1 MPFFSCFLTLGVGPG
16 DRSRGG
22 KNKNKHGNKPL
33 IAQNNSMNQEHY
45 LKEVLS
51 GAPTYDLNVKEKGKE
66 ERKFTGRCRLFVGN
80 LPQNI
85 TEDALKKLFE
95 KYGAVSEVFL
105 GKNNAFAFIKMDTR
119 QHAEAA
125 RDGLDFHT
133 YENRT
138 LRVRLAAHAAAI
150 RVKNI
155 SPNVSNELLEYA
167 FSYFGDVERAIV
179 IVDDRGRSTGEGI
192 VEFARKS
199 AAQNALKRCSQ
210 ECFMLTAIPT
220 PVDIEPFEQK
230 DEDEGLTEKHLTRN
244 AEFHQEREVGPRF
257 AERGT
262 FEFEFGMRWKQLFD
276 LEKQKRERLENEI
289 REDRQALQDQMEF
302 ARREHQ
308 ANILREQLRRMEEQ
322 AGRFNTVRSVR
333 IEDEQRREEERQRQ
347 QLLMRQRTEDVIG
360 FNKDFNSLQRQENEL
375 RNKVNALQDMQD
387 RQESMRHGGPPM
399 GNGGPIDQPPP
410 PPPFVNQMPGP
421 MNDHR
426 RVPPPDHI
434 PPYPNAL
441 GVSH

>member
-1 MPFFSCFLTLGVGPG
+1 
-16 DRSRGG
+16 
-22 KNKNKHGNKPL
+22 
-33 IAQNNSMNQEHY
+33 MNQDHFH
-45 LKEVLS
+45 KEVLS
-51 GAPTYDLNVKEKGKE
+51 GAPTFDLNSKDKGKE

-95 KYGAVSEVFL
+95 KYGQVSEVFL

-125 RDGLDFHT
+125 RDGLDFHN

-150 RVKNI
+150 RVKNL

-199 AAQNALKRCSQ
+199 AAQAALKRCSQ

-220 PVDIEPFEQK
+220 PVDVEPFEQK

-262 FEFEFGMRWKQLFD
+262 FEFEFGMRWKQLFE
-276 LEKQKRERLENEI
+276 LERQKRERLEAEI
-289 REDRQALQDQMEF
+289 REDRRALEDQMEC
-302 ARREHQ
+302 ARVEHQ
-308 ANILREQLRRMEEQ
+308 TNILREQLRRMEEQ
-322 AGRFNTVRSVR
+322 AGRFTSVRSGR
-333 IEDEQRREEERQRQ
+333 MEDERRRDEERQRHE
-347 QLLMRQRTEDVIG
+347 LLMRQQTDDIIR

-375 RNKVNALQDMQD
+375 RSKASALQDILD
-387 RQESMRHGGPPM
+387 RQESMRQGPPM
-399 GNGGPIDQPPP
+399 GNGGPPDHPPPP
-410 PPPFVNQMPGP
+410 PPPFVNPMPGP

-426 RVPPPDHI
+426 RGPPGHI
-434 PPYPNAL
+434 PPYQNPM
-441 GVSH
+441 GVSLHINPLLSLN